1 MACLLYSWSQQKFM
15 YYIVLAMWQDTKLVI
30 PGPTGAKAVYQ
41 SGQPNLITIG
51 SGWNYK
57 NKAKWAKDDEL
68 FRHFEAKNFISLSHD
83 FKCVMIAG

>member
-1 MACLLYSWSQQKFM
+1 M
-15 YYIVLAMWQDTKLVI
+15 I

-83 FKCVMIAG
+83 FKCVMIAGLIDIQTTSCISSYSIP